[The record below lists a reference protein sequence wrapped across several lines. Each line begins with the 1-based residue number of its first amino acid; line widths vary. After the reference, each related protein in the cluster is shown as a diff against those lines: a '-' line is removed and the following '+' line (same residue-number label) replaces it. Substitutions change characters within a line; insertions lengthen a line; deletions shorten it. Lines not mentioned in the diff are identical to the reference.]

1 VRSVVSQ
8 HCFSTSPSP
17 TRLTGQLAIQ
27 FYHSITTFIGE
38 MSPSLNGPGPASLD
52 LPGPTDTDLA
62 EFASRFEHVQQ
73 YEDERAK
80 VMAVRLAAKRHF
92 ILHELTVLQEMM
104 TRYEYMHQQYQVRY
118 LTVQT
123 AYETLTN
130 FLHPQ
135 RRH

>member
-1 VRSVVSQ
+1 
-8 HCFSTSPSP
+8 
-17 TRLTGQLAIQ
+17 
-27 FYHSITTFIGE
+27 
-38 MSPSLNGPGPASLD
+38 MSPSLNGLGPASLD

-118 LTVQT
+118 LTVRT

-130 FLHPQ
+130 FIHPQ
-135 RRH
+135 RRHWQPNANRIAPGFLHGKPRSNSTRSLTGIFSEPW